1 MMLIDSHCH
10 IDFEQFAPDRAE
22 VLSRCLQHH
31 VDKIIVPGV
40 IAKTW
45 THLLDVCQ
53 QSEQLFPALGL
64 HPMFMAQHQAQDITL
79 LIDYIDTYQPIAVG
93 EIGLDFYIPGHD
105 KPSQITLFEQQLK
118 IAADHDLPVILHVR
132 KAHDQVLL
140 LLRKYPLKGGIIHAF
155 NGSQQQAQL
164 YIQLGFLL
172 GVGGAISYDRA
183 TRLRTLFAELPL
195 SALVLETDAPDM
207 PLQGQDKTR
216 NSPEFIPHILAALA
230 TLRSDPSE
238 STGVIAHATT
248 DNVQTLFAI

>member
-1 MMLIDSHCH
+1 MLLIDSHCH
-10 IDFEQFAPDRAE
+10 IDFEQFQSDRTE
-22 VLSRCLQHH
+22 VLTRCMQHH

-40 IAKTW
+40 TAKAW
-45 THLLDVCQ
+45 PHLLDVCK
-53 QSEQLFPALGL
+53 QSKQLFPALGL
-64 HPMFMAQHQAQDITL
+64 HPMFMAQHQAQDIPL

-140 LLRKYPLKGGIIHAF
+140 LLRKYHLKGGIVHAF
-155 NGSQQQAQL
+155 NGSLQQAQL

-172 GVGGAISYDRA
+172 GVGGTISYDRA
-183 TRLRTLFAELPL
+183 TRLRALFAELPL
-195 SALVLETDAPDM
+195 STLVLETDAPDM
-207 PLQGQDKTR
+207 PLQDQDKTR

-230 TLRSDPSE
+230 ALRPE
-238 STGVIAHATT
+238 SIDVIAHATT
-248 DNVQTLFAI
+248 DNVQTLLAI